1 MRLVILAALFAFPW
15 AGFSAGVALAQAA
28 SDKTLTQAQ
37 IQALAGNPKVR
48 AALAVC
54 KDDRTR
60 LCGSVMPGGGRI
72 LRCFSEKAESLS
84 QPCRDAII
92 AVRDSTAK

>member
-1 MRLVILAALFAFPW
+1 MRSVIFAALFAFPW
-15 AGFSAGVALAQAA
+15 MGFSAGVALAQAA
-28 SDKTLTQAQ
+28 SDQPLTKAQ
-37 IQALAGNPKVR
+37 IEAIAGNPKAR

-54 KDDRTR
+54 KGDRAR

-72 LRCFSEKAESLS
+72 LRCFADNAQSLS

-92 AVRDSTAK
+92 AVRASAGQ